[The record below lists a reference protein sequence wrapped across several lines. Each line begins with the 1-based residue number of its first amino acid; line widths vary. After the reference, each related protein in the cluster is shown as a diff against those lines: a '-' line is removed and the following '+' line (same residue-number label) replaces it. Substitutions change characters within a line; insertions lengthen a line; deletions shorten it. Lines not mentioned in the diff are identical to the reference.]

1 MNTDTIIRLLTNSGF
16 HVLGVDEST
25 LYLEDPS
32 CILRGFET
40 FIDYAWIAIICIT
53 GMLLFGWAI
62 SMIRGVKNDIFT
74 NLRNLIIIFGAL
86 SAVGPIVN
94 LIWGDDLFARG
105 CRTIEIPM
113 SEVNRLL
120 DARKLELSKRNEYD
134 LYEEIDIY
142 DSGAPTNEDSRLPHE
157 IPYAQAPIMAPDVPQ
172 EINVAVSDETT
183 NKPSTA
189 SNSDTATKAKGDKN
203 DVVYTRNDGS
213 TYRKTGGTRAWR
225 NNNPGN
231 LKYYDFAKR
240 MGAIGQAGN
249 FAVFPDE
256 ETGRRAMQSLL
267 RTESYRNLSIA
278 NAISKYAPSSDGND
292 VQKYRQRIKNMTG
305 LQIDRKLKDLNDEEL
320 ARVARAI
327 EKIEGWRVGKTLNN

>member
-1 MNTDTIIRLLTNSGF
+1 MNTDNIIRLLTNSGF
-16 HVLGVDEST
+16 RVLNVDEST

-74 NLRNLIIIFGAL
+74 NLRSLIIIFGTL

-105 CRTIEIPM
+105 CRTIEVPI

-120 DARKLELSKRNEYD
+120 DAKKLELSKRNDEI
-134 LYEEIDIY
+134 IDIY
-142 DSGAPTNEDSRLPHE
+142 DSGVPENADTRLPHE
-157 IPYAQAPIMAPDVPQ
+157 IPYSQAPITVPDVPQ
-172 EINVAVSDETT
+172 QINVAVSDETT

-203 DVVYTRNDGS
+203 DVVYTRKDGG

-240 MGAIGQAGN
+240 MGAIGQAGG

-327 EKIEGWRVGKTLNN
+327 EQIEGWRVGKTLNN